1 MAAIQG
7 ARDRDGAMARL
18 IVIDDETLHRRG
30 IEQLD
35 PQIEVVAWFEAW
47 PDVDVV
53 LALDPDVVL
62 ADVSI
67 DESLGFDLG
76 MHQRMAR
83 RGLRVVVHT
92 SHGAAP
98 WLA

>member
-35 PQIEVVAWFEAW
+35 PQI
-47 PDVDVV
+47 
-53 LALDPDVVL
+53 
-62 ADVSI
+62 
-67 DESLGFDLG
+67 
-76 MHQRMAR
+76 
-83 RGLRVVVHT
+83 
-92 SHGAAP
+92 
-98 WLA
+98 